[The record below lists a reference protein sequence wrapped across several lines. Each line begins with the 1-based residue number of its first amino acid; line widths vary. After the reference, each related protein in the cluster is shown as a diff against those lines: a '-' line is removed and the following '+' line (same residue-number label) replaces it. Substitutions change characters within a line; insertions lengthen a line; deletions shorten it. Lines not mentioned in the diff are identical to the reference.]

1 MTITL
6 TNKATERETPLIE
19 YTSHEDVSVFVDPS
33 ELMTREI
40 ENDSQE
46 VDALRRARQQAGTAR
61 ALSRE
66 ELERELDSRG

>member
-19 YTSHEDVSVFVDPS
+19 YTSHEDVSVLVDPS

-46 VDALRRARQQAGTAR
+46 VEALRSARQQARTAR
-61 ALSRE
+61 VLSRE